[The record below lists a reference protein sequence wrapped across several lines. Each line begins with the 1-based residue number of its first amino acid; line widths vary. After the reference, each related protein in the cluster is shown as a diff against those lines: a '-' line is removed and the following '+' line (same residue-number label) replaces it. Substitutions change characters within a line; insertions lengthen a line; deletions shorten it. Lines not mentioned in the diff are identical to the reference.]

1 MRVTPAQ
8 GVTVRYAVDGRA
20 ERTAASDPATEHD
33 LELDVLRP
41 EETYRFVVRADDRTE
56 RSGSFG
62 SGTPPAEVASRL
74 EVTGTPSFPYLGT
87 SAPSGRLGRRRRG
100 HERPRLVRALDRD
113 GRLVG
118 CTC

>member
-1 MRVTPAQ
+1 MLEAACEVGDNALRAACVVRVTPAQ
-8 GVTVRYAVDGRA
+8 GVTVRYAVDGGA

-41 EETYRFVVRADDRTE
+41 ETAYGFVVRADDGTE
-56 RSGSFG
+56 RSGSFR

-87 SAPSGRLGRRRRG
+87 SAPCS
-100 HERPRLVRALDRD
+100 EAAWAV
-113 GRLVG
+113 V
-118 CTC
+118 